1 MTSEENGILT
11 RGMLAKLS
19 EAVLTAVRKLTKIML
34 SPTPQKE
41 KDNKSLSRDDPLN
54 IPISS
59 TPEGNSQPL
68 NVMAVYHVN
77 HQSLSYVKT
86 KVMNQMKKVVTQKIV
101 VKKNG
106 KPLV

>member
-1 MTSEENGILT
+1 MTSEETGILT

-41 KDNKSLSRDDPLN
+41 KDYKSLSRDDPSN

-68 NVMAVYHVN
+68 NMIAVYHVN